1 MTYLPFS
8 KLKPGMLVFLL
19 GEDATLVSKHAG
31 TKTAKLLF
39 PSGEERTVEA
49 VSLWVKGR
57 HPLDQINPML
67 AKDIAKQKTHSM
79 DNVLSNPF
87 WAMEEKY
94 DGERQIL
101 TYIPFSLPVGVVDEF
116 LRTHEDVLFRA
127 TTRVVGK
134 NSGRLAVNTRSV
146 QHLSHAPVC
155 YGGATVFDVELLHED
170 GFQRL
175 RSIMGS
181 LPERA
186 LALQEEHGYVSAVVF
201 DVLWYAGIDMRERPF
216 AERRQTLETHFRT
229 TDMEQAGLHLS
240 PIART
245 QVEKKAMMERV
256 LSAGGEGVMAKS
268 SAGVY
273 TDTSLPGQRSAD
285 LLKVKPF
292 QEDDVI
298 IYGFEA
304 GKGEYNQH
312 KFGAIKFAQIV
323 NEEDLTA
330 DMSKNCIHGEEAS
343 SVFNKLLDVGLDL
356 SVVHMGSCSGIT
368 DEQEAAF
375 RADPESY
382 IGRVMEVRFQQRW
395 PDTGLMRHPNFVR
408 LRDDKT
414 AAECIYGRDA

>member
-155 YGGATVFDVELLHED
+155 YGGATVFDVELLHKD

-186 LALQEEHGYVSAVVF
+186 LALQEEHGYVYAVVF
-201 DVLWYAGIDMRERPF
+201 DVLWYAGVDMRNEPF
-216 AERRQTLETHFRT
+216 LERRAALEMHFRT
-229 TDMEQAGLHLS
+229 TDMEQAGLRLS
-240 PIART
+240 PLAWER
-245 QVEKKAMMERV
+245 VEKEALMERV
-256 LSAGGEGVMAKS
+256 LAAGGEGVMVKNA
-268 SAGVY
+268 AGVY

-298 IYGFEA
+298 ICGFES

-312 KFGAIKFAQIV
+312 KIGAIRFAQWV
-323 NEEDLTA
+323 SEQDLTRGMKIVEYSA
-330 DMSKNCIHGEEAS
+330 PWD
-343 SVFNKLLDVGLDL
+343 LLEPVAMPGHVL
-356 SVVHMGSCSGIT
+356 VHMGSCSGIT

-375 RADPESY
+375 RADQWSF
-382 IGRVMEVRFQQRW
+382 IGQVMEVRFQQRW
-395 PDTGLMRHPNFVR
+395 SDTGLMRHPNFVR